1 MKWNKVILTA
11 MAGILL
17 TGCSASGEREYTR
30 EELQNTARIEIY
42 EAGSDEL
49 LKTIEDGET
58 LYQYLQVCEYS
69 EYSDTAYEEQWAVWE
84 GELEKEAGES
94 AGESYYLVV
103 YKYPASKFGNKEP
116 VKTYTTVLYQD
127 SDIAKTVA
135 EDDVIKIISLP
146 EELLTFYYRMSE
158 EEQEFYGSLIEQ
170 G

>member
-1 MKWNKVILTA
+1 MKQNKVILTA
-11 MAGILL
+11 MIGILL

-49 LKTIEDGET
+49 LKTVEDGET
-58 LYQYLQVCEYS
+58 LYQYLQACEYS
-69 EYSDTAYEEQWAVWE
+69 EYSDAYEAQWAEWE

-103 YKYPASKFGNKEP
+103 YQYPASKFGDKEP

-135 EDDVIKIISLP
+135 EDDVVKVISLP
-146 EELLTFYYRMSE
+146 EEMLTFYYRMSE
-158 EEQEFYGSLIEQ
+158 EEQEFYESLIPQ
-170 G
+170 